1 MNVPVIGNMVDERF
15 LTHRLRSTSLGAMA
29 GAVLAG
35 GLFLYA
41 GFMAASTV
49 VDRRRKAK
57 AAQAAADHDHEQ
69 SGERGEMDDAFHD
82 LFVAE
87 RR

>member
-1 MNVPVIGNMVDERF
+1 VVIPIV
-15 LTHRLRSTSLGAMA
+15 
-29 GAVLAG
+29 AG

-57 AAQAAADHDHEQ
+57 AAEQAAAEASLNHEQ
-69 SGERGEMDDAFHD
+69 SGERDEMDDAFRE
-82 LFVAE
+82 LFVAG
-87 RR
+87 RH